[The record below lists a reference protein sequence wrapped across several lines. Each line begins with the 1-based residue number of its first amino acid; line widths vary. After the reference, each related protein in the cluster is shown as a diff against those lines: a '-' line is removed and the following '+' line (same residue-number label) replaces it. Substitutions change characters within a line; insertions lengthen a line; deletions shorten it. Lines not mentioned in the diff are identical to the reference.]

1 MKRSTCTARKCNFQF
16 FHLAKNWDFLI
27 LNLQYLH
34 FEMDLNFKKHINVNH
49 LHWLAQTNRCGII
62 QINSG
67 MIDVPEYHIG
77 RPSTPAK
84 SVLKKKKETE
94 LYNPTYGT
102 APLIIRFDFEFKILY
117 YEICCTYALHMYR
130 TNLYV
135 SIFQSLINSDQ
146 FYREVNQWYGT
157 GTVSYCTVRY
167 VTWWLSFYRRV
178 IIFRIRIYRITYS
191 FVKPTY
197 VQ

>member
-1 MKRSTCTARKCNFQF
+1 MYSFIFIQGIF
-16 FHLAKNWDFLI
+16 FTD
-27 LNLQYLH
+27 
-34 FEMDLNFKKHINVNH
+34 
-49 LHWLAQTNRCGII
+49 
-62 QINSG
+62 
-67 MIDVPEYHIG
+67 IG
-77 RPSTPAK
+77 RNASRCLHTD
-84 SVLKKKKETE
+84 VRYGGGYNRFIRFVTFFLKKETE

-167 VTWWLSFYRRV
+167 VTW
-178 IIFRIRIYRITYS
+178 
-191 FVKPTY
+191 
-197 VQ
+197 